1 MLAAGAS
8 FSGLP
13 FYAILCL
20 PVLFAA
26 GMALLDTI
34 DGAFMGFAYE
44 WALARPVRRLYYNL
58 TVTALSVTVALGI
71 GTVELLSVLGVTDLD
86 LGSVGYAVAALFAL
100 TWAVAAAVWR
110 LGRIEQR
117 WALPPGR

>member
-1 MLAAGAS
+1 M
-8 FSGLP
+8 
-13 FYAILCL
+13 
-20 PVLFAA
+20 LFAA

-34 DGAFMGFAYE
+34 DGAFMGFAYD

-58 TVTALSVTVALGI
+58 TVTGLSVAVALGI
-71 GTVELLSVLGVTDLD
+71 GTSSCCRCSASREVD
-86 LGSVGYAVAALFAL
+86 LGSIGYVVAALFAL
-100 TWAVAAAVWR
+100 TWAVAVAVWR